1 MTDLSDAWL
10 DHDPAAR
17 WRSTSVLGSGTG
29 ARAAGASL
37 LEVDPGCRLPRHT
50 DSAEEVMV
58 VSAGQGGGAV
68 GGGGG
73 VTVGGEATTAAAGE
87 MALVPELV
95 PHEVRNRGDGVLRFA
110 AVYAAAD
117 VVTTYDAP
125 VQPDGERERSSTA

>member
-50 DSAEEVMV
+50 DSAEEVIV
-58 VSAGQGGGAV
+58 VIAGEAQ
-68 GGGGG
+68 
-73 VTVGGEATTAAAGE
+73 VTVGDERTIAAAGE
-87 MALVPELV
+87 MALVAEMV
-95 PHEVRNRGDGVLRFA
+95 PHEVRNAGEGVLRFA
-110 AVYAAAD
+110 AVYAAPD
-117 VVTTYDAP
+117 VVTTYEAP
-125 VQPDGERERSSTA
+125 VQPAGEREREATA

>member
-10 DHDPAAR
+10 DGDSTAR

-29 ARAAGASL
+29 ARAAGASR

-50 DSAEEVMV
+50 DSAEEVIV
-58 VSAGQGGGAV
+58 VVAGEAEI
-68 GGGGG
+68 
-73 VTVGGEATTAAAGE
+73 TVGGEATAAAAGE

-117 VVTTYDAP
+117 VVTTYEAP